1 LRPTILQAEGKVDRL
16 LSMNTQEFNNF
27 LKGSKTN
34 WRYLLIVVISA
45 GLVVGGILGCQ
56 CSQVAEEETEV
67 PEVPAGWKS
76 YENEEIGISF
86 YYPAEWGEVTDF
98 MDGFADAWE
107 LTEEEQKQLEK
118 SGEYLIFS
126 NLEAWGPHI
135 RVTSVQKIVDNPSFP
150 LVGVLG
156 MILAANAELEFDIDQ
171 FPKTIEKIS
180 TIPEI
185 EIGEELKEEILNVFM
200 LFAEGLRAVEEETL
214 ILSESGTL
222 IGIVAKG
229 GEGWDVGA
237 RDFYDAILTVPYQ
250 DEKLIYVSFTFEE
263 GKENQEELFN
273 KMIKSIQLLGAEIEP
288 IEDREEFEEKNLLPK
303 RRKDAYR
310 IATLNRISSRPF
322 GFTYYKTHQQYPGK
336 AGSNQWEALENA
348 LVPEDFDELISIKG
362 LDSSRFEYWVSS
374 DNQKYILK
382 VTLDTHFEETLR
394 IPTNSNCPN
403 INNDIDGFPLGEGM
417 VDCGIQGPDER
428 EYCIGRGF

>member
-1 LRPTILQAEGKVDRL
+1 MSVTHV
-16 LSMNTQEFNNF
+16 
-27 LKGSKTN
+27 
-34 WRYLLIVVISA
+34 
-45 GLVVGGILGCQ
+45 
-56 CSQVAEEETEV
+56 SQ
-67 PEVPAGWKS
+67 PPHEVPAGWKS

-98 MDGFADAWE
+98 MDGFADYWE

-135 RVTSVQKIVDNPSFP
+135 RVTSVQKIVANPSFP
-150 LVGVLG
+150 LLGVLG
-156 MILAANAELEFDIDQ
+156 MLLVADTEFDIDQ

-185 EIGEELKEEILNVFM
+185 EIDEELKEEILNVFM
-200 LFAEGLRAVEEETL
+200 LFAEGLRGVGEETL
-214 ILSESGTL
+214 ILSDSGTL

-229 GEGWDVGA
+229 GEGWDVRA

-288 IEDREEFEEKNLLPK
+288 LEDREEFEEKDLLPK

-310 IATLNRISSRPF
+310 ITTLNRIALHLS
-322 GFTYYKTHQQYPGK
+322 FTYRGHQQYPGE

-348 LVPEDFDELISIKG
+348 LVPKYYDELIPIKG
-362 LDSSRFEYWVSS
+362 LDPSRFEYWVSS
-374 DNQKYILK
+374 NNQKYILK
-382 VTLDTHFEETLR
+382 VTLDTHFEETLET
-394 IPTNSNCPN
+394 PTNCPN

-428 EYCIGRGF
+428 EYCIGCGF

>member
-1 LRPTILQAEGKVDRL
+1 MRPTIIQAEGKVDRL
-16 LSMNTQEFNNF
+16 LSMNTHKFNNF
-27 LKGSKTN
+27 LKGSKTS

-67 PEVPAGWKS
+67 PEVPAGWES

-98 MDGFADAWE
+98 MDGFADEWE

-126 NLEAWGPHI
+126 NLESWGPHI

-156 MILAANAELEFDIDQ
+156 MILVANTELEFDIDQ

-185 EIGEELKEEILNVFM
+185 EIDEELKEEILNVFM
-200 LFAEGLRAVEEETL
+200 LFAEGLRGVGEETL
-214 ILSESGTL
+214 ILSDSGTL

-273 KMIKSIQLLGAEIEP
+273 KMIKSIQLLGAQIEP
-288 IEDREEFEEKNLLPK
+288 LEDREEFEEKDLLPK

-310 IATLNRISSRPF
+310 ITTLNRIALHLS
-322 GFTYYKTHQQYPGK
+322 FTYRGHQQYPGE

-348 LVPEDFDELISIKG
+348 LVPKYYDELIPIKG
-362 LDSSRFEYWVSS
+362 LDPSRFEYWVSS

-382 VTLDTHFEETLR
+382 VTLDTHFEETLET
-394 IPTNSNCPN
+394 PTNCRN

-428 EYCIGRGF
+428 EYCIGCGF